1 MESNFYG
8 KVIYATFASIDGGIY
23 KDLMIDYQLLTTG
36 KPTVNA
42 DNWKQFAGIEKPLQF
57 AFGYVCTVHKYQGSE
72 ADRVVVFDEA
82 FGDADEQRKWR
93 YTAVTRAAKQLV
105 LVE

>member
-1 MESNFYG
+1 
-8 KVIYATFASIDGGIY
+8 
-23 KDLMIDYQLLTTG
+23 MIDYQLLTTG

-57 AFGYVCTVHKYQGSE
+57 AFAEVITVHKAQGSE
-72 ADRVVVFDEA
+72 FDRVVVFDEA
-82 FGDADEQRKWR
+82 FGNADEQRKWR